1 MSNKLKSGDAL
12 IVVDVQNDFC
22 EGGDLEIKDSNEIIP
37 VLNEL
42 MREAA
47 EVGVP
52 IYVSRCWH
60 PKGHI
65 SFKAQGGKWEEHCLQ
80 DSSGAKFHP
89 DLEIPEQAVI
99 VSKGTR
105 FDQDQ
110 SSAFDET
117 GLAQELRRRDVKRVL
132 IGGLAEDICVAST
145 ALDGRNEDFKVVLL
159 TDATRPTDLER
170 CERAHSTM
178 EIAGVEFESSSDL

>member
-1 MSNKLKSGDAL
+1 MSSKLKSGDAL

-22 EGGDLEIKDSNEIIP
+22 EGGGLAIKGSGEIIP
-37 VLNEL
+37 VLNQL
-42 MREAA
+42 MREAV
-47 EVGVP
+47 ELDVP

-65 SFKAQGGKWEEHCLQ
+65 SFRAQGGKWEEHCLQ
-80 DSSGAKFHP
+80 DTEGAKFHP
-89 DLEIPEQAVI
+89 DLEIPKQAVL

-117 GLAQELRRRDVKRVL
+117 GLAQELRRHDVKRVL

-145 ALDGRNEDFKVVLL
+145 ALDGRKEDFQVVLL
-159 TDATRPTDLER
+159 TDATRPTSFDR

-178 EIAGVEFESSSDL
+178 EIAGVEFESSNT